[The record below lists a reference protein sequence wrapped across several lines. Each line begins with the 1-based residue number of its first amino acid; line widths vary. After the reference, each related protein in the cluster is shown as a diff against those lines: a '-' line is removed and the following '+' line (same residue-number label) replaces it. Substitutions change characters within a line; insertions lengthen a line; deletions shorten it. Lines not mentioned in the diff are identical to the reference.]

1 MGLLIFLKKKVESV
15 IFFRK
20 KSEIYLNIHDFFR
33 KKNVNLEQILLIF
46 LKKKV
51 ESVIF
56 FRKKSEIYQN
66 IHDFFK
72 KKNLNLKKILLI
84 FLKINKFFTKFTF
97 FFSRKSI

>member
-66 IHDFFK
+66 IHDFFWK
-72 KKNLNLKKILLI
+72 KKKLKSVIFFEKNPKFIKIFMI
-84 FLKINKFFTKFTF
+84 FSK
-97 FFSRKSI
+97 KSIEF